1 RYWRRERAELKQ
13 EHDEYQHNCQRQH
26 ENQIAERFLFLFIGA
41 TINHANTWRDMQA
54 DHNLLH
60 GIHGTA
66 EIGPLGAPGHHHDSQ
81 QVLAMNFSL
90 ARKLSDCC
98 QRAESCGAA
107 AAARQQGVAN
117 GFERSSVAFGE
128 SDAHRVYAIIGNY
141 WRYCRFAFD

>member
-1 RYWRRERAELKQ
+1 
-13 EHDEYQHNCQRQH
+13 
-26 ENQIAERFLFLFIGA
+26 
-41 TINHANTWRDMQA
+41 MQA

-141 WRYCRFAFD
+141 WRYCRFAFDQSGRIGRNFFRSKSSACGHDRINLE